1 MNTRCCMPAWALL
14 VLLVVALL
22 LGRVA
27 RYLILHAVK
36 LLGRQ
41 PALHWLND
49 LRHNKVFHRLA
60 QMTPSL
66 VIQFGLHL
74 VPDLS
79 KTATLFIGNVALAFT
94 ILFLV
99 LAISA
104 LLNALLDI
112 YARTEH
118 ARTRSIKGY
127 VQLAKMVLFVFG
139 AIIIVATLIDR
150 SPLLLLSGL
159 GAMSAVILLVYKD
172 TLLSFVASVQLT
184 SNDMLRVGDWIEMPQ
199 VGADGDVVDIT
210 LHTVKVQNFDK
221 TIVSIPTW
229 RLMSE
234 SFKNWRGMQA
244 SGGRRIKR
252 SLFIDASGVRFLR
265 DDEEV
270 RMTQVHLLTDYIS
283 RKQAELKAWNEAQ
296 GQSAQLSANRRRMTN
311 LGTFRAYALA
321 YLKSHPDIQPNMTC
335 MVRQMQT
342 TAQGVPLEIYLLH
355 PHHGMVG
362 LRADSRGYLRLPAG
376 GAAGIRLEP
385 VSTAERHGPAQRAV
399 RNDAEHHDRPS
410 AGALT
415 RQTARGSRA
424 PRRSNHHTPL
434 RPIRPCVTGQAN
446 SVNNR
451 GTCLVAARGK
461 IKPPPQLRKLYLYV

>member
-1 MNTRCCMPAWALL
+1 MDIQQLWQNTLDLWGTLDQHPILHAGIGLG
-14 VLLVVALL
+14 VLLVIALL

-27 RYLILHAVK
+27 RFLVLHAAR

-41 PALHWLND
+41 PALHWVND
-49 LRHNKVFHRLA
+49 LRENKVFQRLA
-60 QMTPSL
+60 QTTPSL
-66 VIQFGLHL
+66 VVQFGLKL
-74 VPDLS
+74 VPELS
-79 KTATLFIGNVALAFT
+79 ATSQHFLGNVALAFT
-94 ILFLV
+94 ILFLT
-99 LAISA
+99 LALSA
-104 LLNALLDI
+104 LLDALLDI

-139 AIIIVATLIDR
+139 AIVIVATLIDR

-234 SFKNWRGMQA
+234 SFKNWRGMQQ

-252 SLFIDASGVRFLR
+252 SLFIDAGGVRFLTTAEEQR
-265 DDEEV
+265 LSEV
-270 RMTQVHLLTDYIS
+270 RLLTDYIA
-283 RKQAELKAWNEAQ
+283 RKRNELHSWNEAQ
-296 GQSAQLSANRRRMTN
+296 GPVAELSANRRKLTN
-311 LGTFRAYALA
+311 VGTFRAYALA
-321 YLKSHPDIQPNMTC
+321 YLKSHPEIQPNMTC

-342 TAQGVPLEIYLLH
+342 TAQGVPLEIYCFTRTTAWADYERIQGDIFDYLLAVM
-355 PHHGMVG
+355 PEFGLSLYQQPSG
-362 LRADSRGYLRLPAG
+362 NDLRAGLLP
-376 GAAGIRLEP
+376 
-385 VSTAERHGPAQRAV
+385 STLPSQQRALS
-399 RNDAEHHDRPS
+399 AETTEP
-410 AGALT
+410 
-415 RQTARGSRA
+415 
-424 PRRSNHHTPL
+424 
-434 RPIRPCVTGQAN
+434 
-446 SVNNR
+446 
-451 GTCLVAARGK
+451 
-461 IKPPPQLRKLYLYV
+461 

>member
-1 MNTRCCMPAWALL
+1 MQSTVNSGFFVARFVLKSNTKRLKCFNRPSCLTEESLLPMDIKQLWLNIQDLWGALDQHPL
-14 VLLVVALL
+14 LHSGLGLMVLLVIALV
-22 LGRVA
+22 LGRAA

-41 PALHWLND
+41 PALYWLND
-49 LRHNKVFHRLA
+49 LRHNKVFQRLA

-74 VPDLS
+74 VPELS
-79 KTATLFIGNVALAFT
+79 KTSLIFLGNVALAFT
-94 ILFLV
+94 ILFL
-99 LAISA
+99 LLSITA

-127 VQLAKMVLFVFG
+127 VQLAKMVLYVFG

-234 SFKNWRGMQA
+234 SFKNWRGMQQ

-252 SLFIDASGVRFLR
+252 SLFIDASGVRFIR
-265 DDEEV
+265 DDEEL
-270 RMTQVHLLTDYIS
+270 RLSQVHLLTDYIS

-296 GQSAQLSANRRRMTN
+296 GNVAAMSANRRRMTN
-311 LGTFRAYALA
+311 IGTFRAYALA
-321 YLKSHPDIQPNMTC
+321 YLKSHPEIQPNMTC

-342 TAQGVPLEIYLLH
+342 TAQGVPLEIYCFTRTTVWADYERIQGDIFDYLLAVL
-355 PHHGMVG
+355 PEFGLSLYQQPSG
-362 LRADSRGYLRLPAG
+362 TDLRAGLLPAML
-376 GAAGIRLEP
+376 GASHIPE
-385 VSTAERHGPAQRAV
+385 AEKH
-399 RNDAEHHDRPS
+399 
-410 AGALT
+410 
-415 RQTARGSRA
+415 
-424 PRRSNHHTPL
+424 
-434 RPIRPCVTGQAN
+434 IM
-446 SVNNR
+446 
-451 GTCLVAARGK
+451 
-461 IKPPPQLRKLYLYV
+461 

>member
-1 MNTRCCMPAWALL
+1 MDIKQLWLNAQDLWGALDQHPLLHSSLAL
-14 VLLVVALL
+14 VLLLVVALV

-49 LRHNKVFHRLA
+49 LRQNKVFHRLA

-66 VIQFGLHL
+66 LIQFGLNL
-74 VPDLS
+74 VPELS
-79 KTATLFIGNVALAFT
+79 KTSQHFLGNVALAFT
-94 ILFLV
+94 ILFQVLV
-99 LAISA
+99 LSA

-112 YARTEH
+112 YARTDY
-118 ARTRSIKGY
+118 AKTRSIKGY
-127 VQLAKMVLFVFG
+127 VQLAKMVLYVCG

-172 TLLSFVASVQLT
+172 TLLSFVAGVQLT

-234 SFKNWRGMQA
+234 SFKNWRGMQQ

-252 SLFIDASGVRFLR
+252 SLFIDASGVRFLH
-265 DDEEV
+265 DEEEQKL
-270 RMTQVHLLTDYIS
+270 TQIRLLTDYIG
-283 RKQAELKAWNEAQ
+283 RKQAELKSWNEAQ
-296 GQSAQLSANRRRMTN
+296 GNVAAMSANRRRMTN

-321 YLKSHPDIQPNMTC
+321 YLKSHPEVQADMTC

-342 TAQGVPLEIYLLH
+342 TAQGVPLEIYCFTRTTAWADYERIQGDIFDYLLAVL
-355 PHHGMVG
+355 PEFGLSLYQQPSG
-362 LRADSRGYLRLPAG
+362 NDLRAGILPAV
-376 GAAGIRLEP
+376 L
-385 VSTAERHGPAQRAV
+385 
-399 RNDAEHHDRPS
+399 
-410 AGALT
+410 
-415 RQTARGSRA
+415 GSGFI
-424 PRRSNHHTPL
+424 PENEKRSM
-434 RPIRPCVTGQAN
+434 
-446 SVNNR
+446 
-451 GTCLVAARGK
+451 
-461 IKPPPQLRKLYLYV
+461 

>member
-1 MNTRCCMPAWALL
+1 MDIKQLWVNIQDFWGALEQHPLLQSSLALL
-14 VLLVVALL
+14 LLLVVALV

-27 RYLILHAVK
+27 RYLILHGAK

-41 PALHWLND
+41 PALHWVND

-60 QMTPSL
+60 QTTPSL

-74 VPDLS
+74 VPELS
-79 KTATLFIGNVALAFT
+79 KTSMIFLGNVALAFT
-94 ILFLV
+94 ILFMV
-99 LAISA
+99 LATSA
-104 LLNALLDI
+104 LLSALLDV

-127 VQLAKMVLFVFG
+127 VQLAKMVLYVFG

-234 SFKNWRGMQA
+234 SFKNWRGMQQ

-252 SLFIDASGVRFLR
+252 SLFIDASGVRFLQ
-265 DDEEV
+265 DEEEQ
-270 RMTQVHLLTDYIS
+270 RLTQVHLLTDYIS

-296 GQSAQLSANRRRMTN
+296 GNVAAMSANRRRMTN

-342 TAQGVPLEIYLLH
+342 TAQGIPLEIYCFTRTTAWADYERIQGDIFDYLLAVM
-355 PHHGMVG
+355 PEFGLSLYQQPSG
-362 LRADSRGYLRLPAG
+362 NDLRAGLLTLRQDGKAVDL
-376 GAAGIRLEP
+376 LE
-385 VSTAERHGPAQRAV
+385 
-399 RNDAEHHDRPS
+399 N
-410 AGALT
+410 
-415 RQTARGSRA
+415 
-424 PRRSNHHTPL
+424 
-434 RPIRPCVTGQAN
+434 
-446 SVNNR
+446 
-451 GTCLVAARGK
+451 
-461 IKPPPQLRKLYLYV
+461 

>member
-1 MNTRCCMPAWALL
+1 MDIKQLWVNIQDLWGALDQHPLLHSSLALMLLL
-14 VLLVVALL
+14 VIALV

-27 RYLILHAVK
+27 RYLILHAAK

-41 PALHWLND
+41 PALHWVND
-49 LRHNKVFHRLA
+49 LRQNKVFHRLA

-66 VIQFGLHL
+66 IIQFGLHL
-74 VPDLS
+74 VPELS
-79 KTATLFIGNVALAFT
+79 KTSMIFLGNVALAFT
-94 ILFLV
+94 ILFMV
-99 LAISA
+99 LSLSA
-104 LLNALLDI
+104 LLSALLDV

-127 VQLAKMVLFVFG
+127 VQLTKMVLYVFG

-234 SFKNWRGMQA
+234 SFKNWRGMQQ

-252 SLFIDASGVRFLR
+252 SLFIDASGVRFLH
-265 DDEEV
+265 DEEEQ
-270 RMTQVHLLTDYIS
+270 RLTQVRLLTDYIG
-283 RKQAELKAWNEAQ
+283 RK
-296 GQSAQLSANRRRMTN
+296 
-311 LGTFRAYALA
+311 
-321 YLKSHPDIQPNMTC
+321 
-335 MVRQMQT
+335 
-342 TAQGVPLEIYLLH
+342 
-355 PHHGMVG
+355 
-362 LRADSRGYLRLPAG
+362 
-376 GAAGIRLEP
+376 
-385 VSTAERHGPAQRAV
+385 
-399 RNDAEHHDRPS
+399 
-410 AGALT
+410 
-415 RQTARGSRA
+415 
-424 PRRSNHHTPL
+424 
-434 RPIRPCVTGQAN
+434 
-446 SVNNR
+446 
-451 GTCLVAARGK
+451 
-461 IKPPPQLRKLYLYV
+461 

>member
-1 MNTRCCMPAWALL
+1 MDIKQLWVNLQDLWGALDQHPLLHSSLALMLLL
-14 VLLVVALL
+14 VIALV

-27 RYLILHAVK
+27 RYLILHAAK

-41 PALHWLND
+41 PALNWVND
-49 LRHNKVFHRLA
+49 LRQNKVFHRLA

-66 VIQFGLHL
+66 IIQFGLHL
-74 VPDLS
+74 VPELS
-79 KTATLFIGNVALAFT
+79 KTSMIFLGNVALAFT
-94 ILFLV
+94 ILFMV
-99 LAISA
+99 LSLSA
-104 LLNALLDI
+104 LLSAMLDV

-127 VQLAKMVLFVFG
+127 VQLTKMVLYVFG

-234 SFKNWRGMQA
+234 SFKNWRGMQQ

-252 SLFIDASGVRFLR
+252 SLFIDASGVRFLH
-265 DDEEV
+265 DEEEQ
-270 RMTQVHLLTDYIS
+270 RLTQVRLLTDYIG

-296 GQSAQLSANRRRMTN
+296 GNVAAMSANRRRMTN

-321 YLKSHPDIQPNMTC
+321 YLKSHPEIQPNMTC

-342 TAQGVPLEIYLLH
+342 TAQGIPLEIYCFTRTTAWADYERIQGDIFDYLLAVM
-355 PHHGMVG
+355 PEFG
-362 LRADSRGYLRLPAG
+362 LNLYQQPSGTDLRSGLLPAVL
-376 GAAGIRLEP
+376 GASQLPEP
-385 VSTAERHGPAQRAV
+385 QKQVV
-399 RNDAEHHDRPS
+399 
-410 AGALT
+410 
-415 RQTARGSRA
+415 
-424 PRRSNHHTPL
+424 
-434 RPIRPCVTGQAN
+434 
-446 SVNNR
+446 
-451 GTCLVAARGK
+451 
-461 IKPPPQLRKLYLYV
+461 

>member
-1 MNTRCCMPAWALL
+1 MDFKQLWLNTQDLWGALDQHPL
-14 VLLVVALL
+14 LHAGIGLALLLVVALL
-22 LGRVA
+22 VGRVA
-27 RYLILHAVK
+27 RYLVLHAVK

-74 VPDLS
+74 VPELS
-79 KTATLFIGNVALAFT
+79 KTSLLFLGNLAMAFT
-94 ILFLV
+94 ILFQL
-99 LAISA
+99 LALSA

-127 VQLAKMVLFVFG
+127 VQLAKMVLYVFG

-199 VGADGDVVDIT
+199 VGAEGDVVDIT

-234 SFKNWRGMQA
+234 SFKNWRGMQQ

-252 SLFIDASGVRFLR
+252 SLYIDASGVRFLH

-270 RMTQVHLLTDYIS
+270 RLSKVRLLTDYIG
-283 RKQAELKAWNEAQ
+283 RKQSELKSWNEAQ
-296 GQSAQLSANRRRMTN
+296 GNVAALSANRRRMTN
-311 LGTFRAYALA
+311 IGTFRAYALA
-321 YLKSHPDIQPNMTC
+321 YLKSHPEIQPNMTC

-342 TAQGVPLEIYLLH
+342 TAQGIPLEIYCFTRTTAWVDYERIQGDIFDYLLAVM
-355 PHHGMVG
+355 PEFGLNLYQQPSG
-362 LRADSRGYLRLPAG
+362 TDLRAGLLPAVL
-376 GAAGIRLEP
+376 GASHVPTVEK
-385 VSTAERHGPAQRAV
+385 Q
-399 RNDAEHHDRPS
+399 
-410 AGALT
+410 AL
-415 RQTARGSRA
+415 
-424 PRRSNHHTPL
+424 
-434 RPIRPCVTGQAN
+434 
-446 SVNNR
+446 
-451 GTCLVAARGK
+451 
-461 IKPPPQLRKLYLYV
+461 

>member
-1 MNTRCCMPAWALL
+1 MAIEQFWQNALDL
-14 VLLVVALL
+14 WGTLDQHPVLHAGLGLGVLLVIALV

-27 RYLILHAVK
+27 RFLILHAVK
-36 LLGRQ
+36 LLSRQ
-41 PALHWLND
+41 PAVHWLND
-49 LRHNKVFHRLA
+49 LLNNKVFHRLA

-66 VIQFGLHL
+66 VVQFGLKL
-74 VPDLS
+74 VPELN
-79 KTATLFIGNVALAFT
+79 ATSQHFLGNVALAFT

-99 LAISA
+99 LAVSA
-104 LLNALLDI
+104 LLDALLDI

-127 VQLAKMVLFVFG
+127 VQLAKMVLFIFG

-234 SFKNWRGMQA
+234 SFKNWRGMQQ

-252 SLFIDASGVRFLR
+252 SLYIDAGGVRFLT
-265 DDEEV
+265 DNEEQ
-270 RMTQVHLLTDYIS
+270 RLGQVHLLTDYIA
-283 RKQAELKAWNEAQ
+283 RKRSELKAWNEAQ
-296 GQSAQLSANRRRMTN
+296 GNVAELSANRRRMTN
-311 LGTFRAYALA
+311 IGTFRAYALA
-321 YLKSHPDIQPNMTC
+321 YLKSHAEIQPNMTC

-342 TAQGVPLEIYLLH
+342 TAQGIPLEIYCFTRTTAWGDYERIQGDIFDYLLAVM
-355 PHHGMVG
+355 PEFGLSLYQQPSG
-362 LRADSRGYLRLPAG
+362 TDLRAGLLPASLPQQQ
-376 GAAGIRLEP
+376 RTL
-385 VSTAERHGPAQRAV
+385 TAETTEP
-399 RNDAEHHDRPS
+399 
-410 AGALT
+410 
-415 RQTARGSRA
+415 
-424 PRRSNHHTPL
+424 
-434 RPIRPCVTGQAN
+434 
-446 SVNNR
+446 
-451 GTCLVAARGK
+451 
-461 IKPPPQLRKLYLYV
+461 

>member
-1 MNTRCCMPAWALL
+1 MDIQQLWLRTQDFFGALDQHP
-14 VLLVVALL
+14 LLQAGFGLTLLLIVALV

-27 RYLILHAVK
+27 RYLMLHTAR

-41 PALHWLND
+41 PALHWVND
-49 LRHNKVFHRLA
+49 LLQNKVFHRLA
-60 QMTPSL
+60 QTTPSL

-74 VPDLS
+74 VPELS
-79 KTATLFIGNVALAFT
+79 KNGLIFFGNVALAFT
-94 ILFLV
+94 FLFQV
-99 LAISA
+99 LAMSA

-139 AIIIVATLIDR
+139 AIVIVATLIDR

-234 SFKNWRGMQA
+234 SFRNWRGMQQ

-252 SLFIDASGVRFLR
+252 SLFIDAGAVRFLH
-265 DDEEV
+265 DDEEQ
-270 RMTQVHLLTDYIS
+270 RLSRVHLLTGYIS

-296 GQSAQLSANRRRMTN
+296 GNVAVMSANRRRMTN

-321 YLKSHPDIQPNMTC
+321 YLKSHPEVQQGMTC

-342 TAQGVPLEIYLLH
+342 TAQGVPLEIYCFTSTTVWADYERIQGDIFDYLLAVL
-355 PHHGMVG
+355 PEFGLSLYQQPSG
-362 LRADSRGYLRLPAG
+362 NDLRAGMLPALL
-376 GAAGIRLEP
+376 GASHIPEP
-385 VSTAERHGPAQRAV
+385 Q
-399 RNDAEHHDRPS
+399 EH
-410 AGALT
+410 AL
-415 RQTARGSRA
+415 
-424 PRRSNHHTPL
+424 
-434 RPIRPCVTGQAN
+434 
-446 SVNNR
+446 
-451 GTCLVAARGK
+451 
-461 IKPPPQLRKLYLYV
+461 

>member
-1 MNTRCCMPAWALL
+1 MDIKQLWLRAQDFFSALDQHPLLQAGLGLALL
-14 VLLVVALL
+14 LIVALV

-27 RYLILHAVK
+27 RYVILHAAR

-41 PALHWLND
+41 PALHWVND
-49 LRHNKVFHRLA
+49 LLQNKVFHRLA
-60 QMTPSL
+60 QTTPSL

-74 VPDLS
+74 VPELS
-79 KTATLFIGNVALAFT
+79 KNGLIFFGNVALAFT
-94 ILFLV
+94 FLFQV
-99 LAISA
+99 LAMSA

-139 AIIIVATLIDR
+139 AIVIVATLIDR

-234 SFKNWRGMQA
+234 SFRNWRGMQQ

-252 SLFIDASGVRFLR
+252 SLFIDAGAVRFLH
-265 DDEEV
+265 DDEEQRLSRV
-270 RMTQVHLLTDYIS
+270 RLLTDYIG

-296 GQSAQLSANRRRMTN
+296 GNVAAMSANRRRMTN

-321 YLKSHPDIQPNMTC
+321 YLKSHPEVQLDMTC
-335 MVRQMQT
+335 MVRQLQT
-342 TAQGVPLEIYLLH
+342 TAQGVPLEIYCFTRTTVWADYERIQGDIFDYLLAVL
-355 PHHGMVG
+355 PEFGLSLYQQPSG
-362 LRADSRGYLRLPAG
+362 NDLRAGMLPALL
-376 GAAGIRLEP
+376 GASHIPEP
-385 VSTAERHGPAQRAV
+385 Q
-399 RNDAEHHDRPS
+399 EH
-410 AGALT
+410 AL
-415 RQTARGSRA
+415 
-424 PRRSNHHTPL
+424 
-434 RPIRPCVTGQAN
+434 
-446 SVNNR
+446 
-451 GTCLVAARGK
+451 
-461 IKPPPQLRKLYLYV
+461 

>member
-1 MNTRCCMPAWALL
+1 MDIKQLWLRAQDFFSALDQHPLLQAGLGLALL
-14 VLLVVALL
+14 LIVALV

-27 RYLILHAVK
+27 RYVILHAAR

-41 PALHWLND
+41 PALHWVND
-49 LRHNKVFHRLA
+49 LLQNKVFHRLA
-60 QMTPSL
+60 QTTPSL

-74 VPDLS
+74 VPELS
-79 KTATLFIGNVALAFT
+79 KNGLIFFGNVALAFT
-94 ILFLV
+94 FLFQV
-99 LAISA
+99 LAMSA

-139 AIIIVATLIDR
+139 AIVIVATLIDR

-234 SFKNWRGMQA
+234 SFRNWRGMQQ

-252 SLFIDASGVRFLR
+252 SLFIDAGAVRFLH
-265 DDEEV
+265 DDEEQRLSRV
-270 RMTQVHLLTDYIS
+270 RLLTDYIG

-296 GQSAQLSANRRRMTN
+296 GNVAAMSANRRRMTN

-321 YLKSHPDIQPNMTC
+321 YLKSHPEVQLDMTC

-342 TAQGVPLEIYLLH
+342 TAQGVPLEIYCFTRTTVWADYERIQGDIFDYLLAVL
-355 PHHGMVG
+355 PEFGLSLYQQPSG
-362 LRADSRGYLRLPAG
+362 NDLRAGMLPALL
-376 GAAGIRLEP
+376 GASHIPE
-385 VSTAERHGPAQRAV
+385 VQ
-399 RNDAEHHDRPS
+399 EH
-410 AGALT
+410 AL
-415 RQTARGSRA
+415 
-424 PRRSNHHTPL
+424 
-434 RPIRPCVTGQAN
+434 
-446 SVNNR
+446 
-451 GTCLVAARGK
+451 
-461 IKPPPQLRKLYLYV
+461 

>member
-1 MNTRCCMPAWALL
+1 MDLTQLWLNTQELWTALEQHPRVYSALALL
-14 VLLVVALL
+14 ILLAVALVV
-22 LGRVA
+22 GRVA

-41 PALHWLND
+41 PAMHWLND
-49 LRHNKVFHRLA
+49 LLNNKVLHRLS
-60 QMTPSL
+60 QMKLSL
-66 VIQFGLHL
+66 VAQFGLNL
-74 VPDLS
+74 IPELNKITRNFLD
-79 KTATLFIGNVALAFT
+79 NVALAFT

-127 VQLAKMVLFVFG
+127 VQLAKMVLFIFG

-244 SGGRRIKR
+244 AGGRRIKR
-252 SLFIDASGVRFLR
+252 SLFIDASGVRFIT
-265 DDEEV
+265 DDEEQ
-270 RMTQVHLLTDYIS
+270 RLSNIHLLTDYMT

-296 GQSAQLSANRRRMTN
+296 GNVAVMSANRRRMTN
-311 LGTFRAYALA
+311 IGTFRAYALA
-321 YLKSHPDIQPNMTC
+321 YLKSHAHIQPNMTC

-342 TAQGVPLEIYLLH
+342 TAQGVPLEIYCFTSTTAWADYERIQGDIFDYLLAVL
-355 PHHGMVG
+355 PDFGLSLYQQPSG
-362 LRADSRGYLRLPAG
+362 NDLRAGILPAVL
-376 GAAGIRLEP
+376 GASHIAPLEQ
-385 VSTAERHGPAQRAV
+385 QR
-399 RNDAEHHDRPS
+399 
-410 AGALT
+410 G
-415 RQTARGSRA
+415 
-424 PRRSNHHTPL
+424 
-434 RPIRPCVTGQAN
+434 
-446 SVNNR
+446 
-451 GTCLVAARGK
+451 
-461 IKPPPQLRKLYLYV
+461 

>member
-1 MNTRCCMPAWALL
+1 MDMKQLWLNAQDLWGALDRHPLLHTGLGL
-14 VLLVVALL
+14 VFLLVVALL

-27 RYLILHAVK
+27 RYLILHATK

-41 PALHWLND
+41 PAMHWLND
-49 LRHNKVFHRLA
+49 LHQNKVFHRLA

-66 VIQFGLHL
+66 VIQFGLYL
-74 VPDLS
+74 VPELS
-79 KTATLFIGNVALAFT
+79 KTALLFLGNAALAVT
-94 ILFLV
+94 LLFLV
-99 LAISA
+99 LALSA

-127 VQLAKMVLFVFG
+127 VQLAKMGLFVLG
-139 AIIIVATLIDR
+139 AIVIVATLIDR

-234 SFKNWRGMQA
+234 SFRNWRGMQQ

-252 SLFIDASGVRFLR
+252 SLFIDASGVRFLH
-265 DDEEV
+265 DEEEQRLSQV
-270 RMTQVHLLTDYIS
+270 RLLTDYIG
-283 RKQAELKAWNEAQ
+283 RKQAELKSWNEAQ
-296 GQSAQLSANRRRMTN
+296 GNVAAMSANRRRMTN

-321 YLKSHPDIQPNMTC
+321 YLKSHPEIQANMTC

-342 TAQGVPLEIYLLH
+342 TAQGVPLEIYCFTRTTAWADYERIQGDIFDYLLAVL
-355 PHHGMVG
+355 PEFGLSLYQQPSGGDLRSGM
-362 LRADSRGYLRLPAG
+362 LPALL
-376 GAAGIRLEP
+376 GASHIP
-385 VSTAERHGPAQRAV
+385 GPEQRA
-399 RNDAEHHDRPS
+399 
-410 AGALT
+410 L
-415 RQTARGSRA
+415 
-424 PRRSNHHTPL
+424 
-434 RPIRPCVTGQAN
+434 
-446 SVNNR
+446 
-451 GTCLVAARGK
+451 
-461 IKPPPQLRKLYLYV
+461 